1 MTDEIAVTEMGG
13 MDDDAGDDELI
24 ARAMLRVEVAKLVLP
39 ALITTLAGRGVDTE
53 RLIDSAFHTAELF
66 VAKAFGDPAP
76 AVGDPEQGT

>member
-1 MTDEIAVTEMGG
+1 MSDEQPEIEETE
-13 MDDDAGDDELI
+13 GDDEFI

-39 ALITTLAGRGVDTE
+39 ALIVALAGRSVDTE

-76 AVGDPEQGT
+76 AVGEPEQGT